1 MLNFLKCFL
10 PEAPVLSLEY
20 MKCSRYVEMM
30 EKEKIA
36 LVMKNVGILYIES
49 NSKIYLCITEW
60 SKIWPSSLWNTL
72 FPNLTDSQAHG
83 EKRLYLWLTEIATS
97 LCLHSGKS
105 ENFLFI
111 LSIS

>member
-20 MKCSRYVEMM
+20 MKCSRYVELM

-36 LVMKNVGILYIES
+36 LFVKNVGILYTES

-60 SKIWPSSLWNTL
+60 SKVWPSFPWDAL

-83 EKRLYLWLTEIATS
+83 EKRLCIFGS
-97 LCLHSGKS
+97 QR
-105 ENFLFI
+105 
-111 LSIS
+111 